1 MYWFKFKCQKLE
13 VKKCVSKWQR
23 DTLQILNQSPSCYK
37 WHLKSP
43 PPPQITHRGLR
54 VRPLPQTSVTLG
66 KTGGGDRWRGR
77 KAKKGRGKKGSK
89 RGKRGLIYR
98 VRKKS
103 NVLHFGCSGEENP
116 AALYLKAPVM
126 ELLLIFYVTSCA
138 RHTQTHAKCNKHTNR
153 SEDNPLYITSV
164 LLLTDTGSVWVTC
177 ECLCVWLCVSDSRV

>member
-1 MYWFKFKCQKLE
+1 MKRHTPNPKSVAFL
-13 VKKCVSKWQR
+13 
-23 DTLQILNQSPSCYK
+23 LQVTPQI
-37 WHLKSP
+37 
-43 PPPQITHRGLR
+43 PQITHRGLR

-103 NVLHFGCSGEENP
+103 NVLYFGCSAEENP

-164 LLLTDTGSVWVTC
+164 LLLTDTS
-177 ECLCVWLCVSDSRV
+177 CVGHV